1 MVTTNLDSVDPLAA
15 SRRLEGVVRETALA
29 PFPSGDPRIDLRL
42 KLECTQEVGA
52 FKARGAW
59 NQVSQLT
66 PAERERGVVATS
78 SGNHAKALAWAAAR
92 AGVRCTVFMPGDA
105 YPNKVQACRD
115 AGAEV
120 VLGATREECERLCSE
135 RVAAGAVLVH
145 PFDALRTIE
154 GAGTVGVDIVKQWPD
169 VEVVV
174 VPCGGGGLVSG
185 IAIAL
190 RRALGQRVRVVGV
203 EPAGAPKMT
212 RALAEGAPVTL
223 TTMTTKVQGLCPPSV
238 GALTLEAVQRYV
250 DRVVTVED
258 PAVFDAQRR
267 LVREGG
273 WTVEPAGAAA
283 TAFVLGRGL
292 PAEWLA
298 GRTAGDP
305 LRVVAVVS
313 GGNPDPAQLEAVRR
327 G

>member
-1 MVTTNLDSVDPLAA
+1 MLTLDSVDSFAA
-15 SRRLEGVVRETALA
+15 ARRLEGVVRETPLA
-29 PFPSGDPRIDLRL
+29 PFPSGDPRVDLRL
-42 KLECTQEVGA
+42 KLECLQEINA
-52 FKARGAW
+52 FKSRGAW

-78 SGNHAKALAWAAAR
+78 SGNHAKALAWAASR
-92 AGVRCTVFMPGDA
+92 AGVRCTVFMPADA

-120 VLGATREECERLCSE
+120 VLGATREDCERLCRE

-145 PFDALRTIE
+145 PYDALRTIE
-154 GAGTVGVDIVKQWPD
+154 GAGTVGVEVARQWPH

-190 RRALGQRVRVVGV
+190 RRAFGPRVRVIGV

-223 TTMTTKVQGLCPPSV
+223 TTMTTKVQGLCPPAV
-238 GALTLEAVQRYV
+238 GALTLEAVRRHV
-250 DRVVTVED
+250 DRVVTIED
-258 PAVFDAQRR
+258 APVFDAQRR

-273 WTVEPAGAAA
+273 WTVEPAGAAGA
-283 TAFVLGRGL
+283 ALVLAGGL
-292 PAEWLA
+292 PTEWLA
-298 GRTAGDP
+298 GRTAQDP

-313 GGNPDPAQLEAVRR
+313 GGNPDPAQLEALRR
-327 G
+327 D

>member
-1 MVTTNLDSVDPLAA
+1 MISNLDSVDPLAA
-15 SRRLEGVVRETALA
+15 ARRLEGVVRETPLS
-29 PFPSGDPRIDLRL
+29 PFASGDARVDLRL
-42 KLECTQEVGA
+42 KLECLQEINA
-52 FKARGAW
+52 FKSRGAW
-59 NQVSQLT
+59 NQISQLT

-78 SGNHAKALAWAAAR
+78 SGNHAKALAWAASR
-92 AGVRCTVFMPGDA
+92 AGVRCTVFMPADA
-105 YPNKVQACRD
+105 YPNKIQACRD
-115 AGAEV
+115 AGADV
-120 VLGATREECERLCSE
+120 VLGATREACEDLCRA
-135 RVAAGAVLVH
+135 RVAQGAVLVH
-145 PFDALRTIE
+145 PYDALRTIE
-154 GAGTVGVDIVKQWPD
+154 GAGTVGVEVVRQWPE

-174 VPCGGGGLVSG
+174 VPCGGGGLLSG

-190 RRALGQRVRVVGV
+190 RRALGDRVRVVGV

-223 TTMTTKVQGLCPPSV
+223 DAITTRVQGLCPPVV
-238 GALTLEAVQRYV
+238 GALTLEACRRYV
-250 DRVVTVED
+250 DRVVTLED
-258 PAVFDAQRR
+258 APVFEAQGR

-283 TAFVLGRGL
+283 AALVLGRGL

-313 GGNPDPAQLEAVRR
+313 GGNPDPAQLESIRR